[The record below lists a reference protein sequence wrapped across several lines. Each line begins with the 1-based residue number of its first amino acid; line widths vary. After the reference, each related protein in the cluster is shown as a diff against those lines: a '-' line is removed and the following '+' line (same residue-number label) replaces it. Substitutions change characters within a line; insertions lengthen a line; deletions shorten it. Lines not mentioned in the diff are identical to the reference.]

1 VRPQP
6 VQPGPGQESVWDFPR
21 PPSIEDSPRHIL
33 VRKNEILL
41 AETRSAKRVLE
52 TSHAPTY
59 YIPRRDVAMHHLV
72 KSSSQTFCEWKGSAI
87 YFDLNTGRLSVRSV
101 AWTYENPT
109 PGFIEIRG
117 YLAFY
122 PDRLECYLDGERA
135 LAQAGGFYGG
145 WITSDVVGPFKGEPG
160 TRNW

>member
-6 VQPGPGQESVWDFPR
+6 VQSGPGQESVWGFPR
-21 PPSIEDSPRHIL
+21 PPSIEDSTRHIL
-33 VRKNEILL
+33 VRKNGIVL

-59 YIPRRDVAMHHLV
+59 YIPRRDVAMHHLAE
-72 KSSSQTFCEWKGSAI
+72 SSNQTVCEWKGSAT
-87 YFDLNTGRLSVRSV
+87 YFDLMAGGFSIQSV

-109 PGFIEIRG
+109 PGFIEIHG

-122 PDRLECYLDGERA
+122 PDRLECYLDGEQA

>member
-1 VRPQP
+1 MRPQP

-21 PPSIEDSPRHIL
+21 PPSIEDSSRHIL

-72 KSSSQTFCEWKGSAI
+72 KSSNQTFCEWKGSAT
-87 YFDLNTGRLSVRSV
+87 YFDLIAGRLSIQSV
-101 AWTYENPT
+101 GWTYERPT
-109 PGFIEIRG
+109 PGFIEIWG
-117 YLAFY
+117 FLAFY
-122 PDRLECYLDGERA
+122 PDWLECYLDGERA